1 MTGFPRPCR
10 ILLVGSS
17 GGHLAQLLALEPVW
31 SKRDRFWVTF
41 QTPDAVSLLKAERV
55 YWCHHPTNR
64 NIRNLL
70 RNTLLAAQILRRERP
85 TVIVSAGGGAAIPFF
100 WIGRALGAVT
110 IFVEVIDRLETRTLT
125 GRAVTPVAKH
135 ILVQWPEQQAL
146 YPKARLIGPLL

>member
-1 MTGFPRPCR
+1 VTRSTRSSR

-31 SKRDRFWVTF
+31 GKRDRFWVTF
-41 QTPDAVSLLKAERV
+41 RTPDAVGLLAAEQV
-55 YWCHHPTNR
+55 YWCYHPTNR
-64 NIRNLL
+64 SIRNLL
-70 RNTLLAAQILRRERP
+70 RNTVLAARILWRERP
-85 TVIVSAGGGAAIPFF
+85 SVIVSAGGGAAVPFF

-125 GRAVTPVAKH
+125 GRAVAPVASH
-135 ILVQWPEQQAL
+135 ILVQWPEQLAL